1 MSERIRVVVVDDHP
15 LFRSGVVQAIEL
27 DESIEVVAEGGSTGE
42 AIELAV
48 TCQPDVM
55 LLDIS
60 MPGGDGIAAAA
71 SISALQV
78 APRILMLT
86 VSGETSDVMR
96 AIDAGAAGYVL
107 KGVNATDLIG
117 AVKSVASG
125 ETFMSPNLSFNLLT
139 ALGKPAKPD
148 PLAALTPQEQRILR
162 MVSKGLGNREIGERL
177 SVCEKTVKYHV
188 TNLFRKLNVRNRVEA
203 ALVLADRGQEKTV
216 PETTPQLA
224 PFDGKH
230 AA

>member
-27 DESIEVVAEGGSTGE
+27 DEAIDVVAEGSSASE
-42 AIELAV
+42 AIGLAKEH
-48 TCQPDVM
+48 QPDVI

-60 MPGGDGIAAAA
+60 LPGGDGIGAAAA
-71 SISALQV
+71 ISVLDH

-96 AIDAGAAGYVL
+96 AVDAGAAGYVL
-107 KGVNATDLIG
+107 KGVNATELIG

-139 ALGKPAKPD
+139 ALGKAARPD
-148 PLAALTPQEQRILR
+148 PLAALTPQEQRILQ
-162 MVSKGLGNREIGERL
+162 MVSTGLGNREIGERL
-177 SVCEKTVKYHV
+177 GVCEKTVKYHV
-188 TNLFRKLNVRNRVEA
+188 TNLFRKLHVRNRVEA
-203 ALVLADRGQEKTV
+203 ALILAERGQ
-216 PETTPQLA
+216 PAHQ
-224 PFDGKH
+224 
-230 AA
+230 AALGSFPGLNAA